1 MKKKYALIPVLVVLM
16 LFTAHYVFPGSDEVP
31 KITAQ
36 ELKGKMDKGENII
49 IIDVRT
55 GLEYDRSK
63 YKIKGSIRIPIFQIA
78 ERSKELPKDKG
89 IVTYCT

>member
-1 MKKKYALIPVLVVLM
+1 MKKKYVLIPLVVALM
-16 LFTAHYVFPGSDEVP
+16 LFTAQYVFPGSDEAP
-31 KITAQ
+31 RITVQ
-36 ELKGKMDKGENII
+36 ELKSKMDKGEEIV

-63 YKIKGSIRIPIFQIA
+63 SKIKGSIRIPILQLA
-78 ERSKELPKDKG
+78 ERSKELPKDKE